1 MGGMQVFKKSFLLI
15 VFSLAFLFVV
25 SSVPTFAN
33 ENDLSAPLTEEEIN
47 QLIEDVGM
55 SEDII
60 DSFSNELL
68 REVLESEATVI
79 NETTEI
85 VKINE
90 PEIIGG
96 IRIIRP
102 MQGGDL
108 NEKKVKITGV
118 ALKRGIKTSGTWK
131 GYREI
136 HFIGG
141 FEWLTAPVNFFT
153 DGLAVGWGNS
163 GIIVPT
169 SNGKVDAFKGRY
181 YRWGTNKA
189 WNLYSSTSTPSSFD
203 PKGGVGFKI
212 DLRGGLMLHKGEI
225 SQLAYSRLAS
235 VDTNVKFSY
244 GHKQFVGFGVSFGK
258 DSGTFS
264 VTPRANIVTGW
275 AADTLR
281 W

>member
-181 YRWGTNKA
+181 YRW
-189 WNLYSSTSTPSSFD
+189 
-203 PKGGVGFKI
+203 
-212 DLRGGLMLHKGEI
+212 EI
-225 SQLAYSRLAS
+225 GRAS
-235 VDTNVKFSY
+235 C
-244 GHKQFVGFGVSFGK
+244 
-258 DSGTFS
+258 
-264 VTPRANIVTGW
+264 
-275 AADTLR
+275 
-281 W
+281 

>member
-1 MGGMQVFKKSFLLI
+1 
-15 VFSLAFLFVV
+15 
-25 SSVPTFAN
+25 
-33 ENDLSAPLTEEEIN
+33 TEEEIN

-225 SQLAYSRLAS
+225 SQL
-235 VDTNVKFSY
+235 
-244 GHKQFVGFGVSFGK
+244 
-258 DSGTFS
+258 
-264 VTPRANIVTGW
+264 
-275 AADTLR
+275 
-281 W
+281 